1 MSVRSR
7 IAALVVALA
16 VAATTIA
23 GGVAQAAPLVPCA
36 TLSVGSVAPATVGY
50 QCAPYDATYDPMP
63 LETTAGFPALPATR
77 R

>member
-36 TLSVGSVAPATVGY
+36 TLSVGSVAPATITVKSKKLVAAPVHV
-50 QCAPYDATYDPMP
+50 CALTSLVPYC
-63 LETTAGFPALPATR
+63 
-77 R
+77 